1 MPMPAHLEAWWRE
14 HPERRSQRYRHY
26 RGFPADGTQSEQI
39 QWFQRQFLRLADMAS
54 TTKERGEFLRLA
66 FMATLKAE
74 ASGASDDAA
83 YREWRE
89 NLNRIAEEAA
99 ARFKAGQEAG
109 AAINPASDRETET
122 PELLSK

>member
-1 MPMPAHLEAWWRE
+1 MALRASRFN
-14 HPERRSQRYRHY
+14 
-26 RGFPADGTQSEQI
+26 GFQP
-39 QWFQRQFLRLADMAS
+39 QFLRLAEKAS
-54 TTKERGEFLRLA
+54 SPKERGEFLRLA
-66 FMATLKAE
+66 FMVTLKAE

-89 NLNRIAEEAA
+89 NLDRIAEEAA